1 MDVLTCCTLDIFT
14 VCFLPQTM
22 EIYWLLELIVI
33 VITNQSGIARGYF
46 TKEAYYN
53 LTNYMLNL
61 FKENDIYLT
70 AVLHCPHGDGQC
82 NCRKPRPGL
91 FYYAAAQFNID
102 FRKSF
107 AVGNELR
114 DLCICSYEPVT
125 GILLSED
132 NDPVGESGDSIICL
146 NDLYSACR
154 FISEH
159 G

>member
-1 MDVLTCCTLDIFT
+1 MDRYILNT
-14 VCFLPQTM
+14 VD
-22 EIYWLLELIVI
+22 YDYK
-33 VITNQSGIARGYF
+33 A
-46 TKEAYYN
+46 
-53 LTNYMLNL
+53 LNHEG
-61 FKENDIYLT
+61 FGGVCK
-70 AVLHCPHGDGQC
+70 
-82 NCRKPRPGL
+82 
-91 FYYAAAQFNID
+91 YAAAQFNID